1 MRRLGIATTALL
13 TSLTLAPRAALA
25 QPRADG
31 TQRGQRA
38 PVPLDGVAAIVDDA
52 VIFRSDV
59 VSRSKPFLEKL
70 SKDPNERRAQ
80 VGQLHKEMLQNLID
94 EILVGRD
101 AAKAQLT
108 ASDAEVSAAV
118 GQIAAAN
125 KLDRA
130 QLEAEVK
137 KQGLSQREYEDE
149 IKRQIVEGK
158 WLNLRVAGRIDRG
171 ASSDPAKL
179 QQELLTQR
187 ALYVA
192 ELRNR
197 AYIEIR

>member
-13 TSLTLAPRAALA
+13 TTLILAPSTALS

-38 PVPLDGVAAIVDDA
+38 PVPLDGIAAIVDDA

-70 SKDPNERRAQ
+70 SKDPNERRTQ
-80 VGQLHKEMLQNLID
+80 MGQLHKEMLQNLID

-137 KQGLSQREYEDE
+137 KQGLTQREYEDE

-171 ASSDPAKL
+171 SASDPAKL

-187 ALYVA
+187 ALYVT